1 MFLEKNT
8 MNWFNNLNM
17 RAKLLYA
24 FLVTIIIS
32 GIIGGLGYYNASQI
46 MANQDTL
53 YIDCLVPIRDL
64 GRANVKLHMIMETSR
79 EMMNIKDKNE
89 RMRLKESITSQ
100 ISSINDLIDAYS
112 KTYLVEE
119 EVLHLGKFQNNWAS
133 AKELYKEFLSFAVQ
147 MKDVESERLF
157 EGALNHAFDNASG
170 NLDELINVNDRVAAE
185 IDRST
190 DENAR
195 AGLNL
200 LIIVLVSGIVI
211 SMSLGIFISKTIAQA
226 LNQMVVAADRI
237 SVGEINQRIDYE
249 SRDEIGQL
257 AKSFRGMIEYVQGI
271 SVAAESIG
279 KGNLNIN
286 ISSKSPND
294 VLSNAFIR
302 SAEVL
307 KNIGKEIHEVNIAGK
322 KGDLTVRGNASQF
335 QGTYKEMVQ
344 GINDTLDSIVAPIN
358 EGNEVLYKMSK
369 GDLSV
374 RMHGTYQGDLNKMK
388 QSINTVGESLSN
400 TLKDVTVSIETTA
413 TASSEISASVEEMTS
428 GLNEQSSQTSEV
440 ASAVEEMA
448 RTISENSESARNAS
462 ETALKA
468 KEYAQDGF
476 NVVEETAVGMNRLA
490 EIVRKSADTVHELG
504 RSSIQIGEII
514 GVIGD
519 IADQTNLLAL
529 NAAIEAARA
538 GDQGRGFAV
547 VADEVRKLSERTTKS
562 TKEISTMIKKIQD
575 ETSGAVEAMEEGT
588 KSVDQSIEQTE
599 NARKS
604 LNHIVEISQKV
615 TDMISNIA
623 NASNEQTKASDVI
636 SKSIDSISAVAQQSS
651 VGNQQIARAMNDL
664 NQQTDHLQ
672 KLISTF
678 KLADDE
684 KVHFQ
689 KQTRALRHEPKAN
702 TVVRENGT
710 LAHNG

>member
-1 MFLEKNT
+1 